1 MNFFSSIS
9 GRLRG
14 SIIKALGGNFNS
26 ASDNPQRTSTLAFP
40 FDSKREI
47 NTQERRELVKK
58 HRSLR
63 NNLGFVRGMVNTTA
77 RLVVGKGI
85 MPMPKSGDADYDRR
99 ALAYWKRKTKGQ
111 TFDVTGQDTEV
122 ALQRL
127 VMREMI
133 VDGEIFAVRLFDAFG
148 NPQRQLIKTEQIG
161 DPTGRS
167 SKENWH
173 DGFLLNSLRRPLKYS
188 ILQEPLPGQPGR
200 RYVPVEARDIQHVYD
215 RERATQLRGLPWGY
229 TGLNHGID
237 VIDIAAFEKVAHKIN
252 SAIIG
257 SMTTADGKTPQ
268 NMDALLAAAMAAS
281 TGVQG
286 DTKAAKD
293 TKQGARY
300 LDMHGTMIPIF
311 KAGENMQFFPSRN
324 SINTVEFAGWLLAQY
339 AQGFGAPVEWI
350 VGITAGGANVRGNND
365 LGARFI
371 DDCRRILVDDWCQ
384 PNWQNIIGTGL
395 LASLYPRDFPLI
407 EPLEPPRGWDGWDT
421 VTWRGP
427 KDITVD
433 RGREGKLYIEL
444 VRSGMMTKEEWW
456 TLQGED
462 PDEAEDAIAIQTAK
476 DLQRWKD
483 QGLPED
489 MFWRKM
495 FGQNLPAAP
504 VKPGQVEDDDG
515 QPQTE

>member
-1 MNFFSSIS
+1 MNLMSMLPQSWRTSIVN
-9 GRLRG
+9 
-14 SIIKALGGNFNS
+14 ALGGTFDS
-26 ASDNPQRTSTLAFP
+26 ASDNPQRTSTVMFP
-40 FDSKREI
+40 MDSRKEI
-47 NTQERRELVKK
+47 NPRERRELVKK

-85 MPMPKSGDADYDRR
+85 MPMPKSGDADFNRR
-99 ALAYWKRKTKGQ
+99 ALAYWKRNTAGQ
-111 TFDVTGQDTEV
+111 SFDVSGQDTEV
-122 ALQRL
+122 AMQRL

-133 VDGEIFAVRLFDAFG
+133 VDGEIFAIRVFDGFG
-148 NPQRQLIKTEQIG
+148 NPQRQLIKTEQVG
-161 DPTGRS
+161 DPTGRPAS
-167 SKENWH
+167 ENWQ
-173 DGFLLNSLRRPLKYS
+173 DGILLNSLRRPLKYS
-188 ILQEPLPGQPGR
+188 ILQEPLPGQTGTQ
-200 RYVPVEARDIQHVYD
+200 RYVPKDARDMQHVFD
-215 RERATQLRGLPWGY
+215 RERATQHRGLPWGY
-229 TGLNHGID
+229 TGLNHGVD

-257 SMTTADGKTPQ
+257 SMSTADGKTPQ
-268 NMDALLAAAMAAS
+268 NMDALLAHAMAAQ
-281 TGVQG
+281 TGVKG

-300 LDMHGTMIPIF
+300 LDLHGTMIPIF

-324 SINTVEFAGWLLAQY
+324 SMNTVEFAGWLLAQY

-371 DDCRRILVDDWCQ
+371 DDCRRILIDDWCQ
-384 PNWQNIIGTGL
+384 PNWQNIIGTAI
-395 LASLYPRDFPLI
+395 LASQYPKDYPLI
-407 EPLEPPRGWDGWDT
+407 EPLDPPRGWDGWNT

-444 VRSGMMTKEEWW
+444 VRSGMMTREEWW

-462 PDEAEDAIAIQTAK
+462 PDEAEDAVAIETARNLK
-476 DLQRWKD
+476 RWTD
-483 QGLPED
+483 QGLSED
-489 MFWRKM
+489 MFWRKQ
-495 FGQNLPAAP
+495 FGQNLPANAVTDP
-504 VKPGQVEDDDG
+504 SGDPPSP
-515 QPQTE
+515 PQ

>member
-1 MNFFSSIS
+1 MNIISMLPQSWRNSIVN
-9 GRLRG
+9 
-14 SIIKALGGNFNS
+14 ALGGTFDS
-26 ASDNPQRTSTLAFP
+26 ASDNPQRTSTVMFP
-40 FDSKREI
+40 LDSRREI
-47 NTQERRELVKK
+47 NPRERRELVKK

-85 MPMPKSGDADYDRR
+85 MPMPKSGDKDFDRR
-99 ALAYWKRKTKGQ
+99 ALAYWKRNTKGQ
-111 TFDVTGQDTEV
+111 SFDISGQDTEV
-122 ALQRL
+122 AMQRL

-133 VDGEIFAVRLFDAFG
+133 VDGEIFAIRVFDGFG
-148 NPQRQLIKTEQIG
+148 NPQRQLIKTESIG
-161 DPTGRS
+161 NPSGNFGTA
-167 SKENWH
+167 NWQ
-173 DGFLLNSLRRPLKYS
+173 DGILLNSLRRPLKYNV
-188 ILQEPLPGQPGR
+188 IQEPLPGTR
-200 RYVPVEARDIQHVYD
+200 VARDRPIDARDMQHVYD
-215 RERATQLRGLPWGY
+215 RERATQHRGLPWGY
-229 TGLNHGID
+229 TGLNHGVD

-257 SMTTADGKTPQ
+257 SMTTQDGKTPAS
-268 NMDALLAAAMAAS
+268 MDGLLAAAMAAQ

-293 TKQGARY
+293 TKQGTRY
-300 LDMHGTMIPIF
+300 LDLHGTMIPLF
-311 KAGENMQFFPSRN
+311 KAGENMQFYPSRN
-324 SINTVEFAGWLLAQY
+324 SMNTVEFAGWLLAQY

-395 LASLYPRDFPLI
+395 LASQYPRDYPLI
-407 EPLEPPRGWDGWDT
+407 EPLDPPRGWDGWDT

-433 RGREGKLYIEL
+433 RGREGKLYLEL
-444 VRSGMMTKEEWW
+444 VRGGLMTKEEWW

-462 PDEAEDAIAIQTAK
+462 PDESEDRVAEEIATGLERWLAK
-476 DLQRWKD
+476 
-483 QGLPED
+483 GLPED
-489 MFWRKM
+489 MYWRKV
-495 FGQNLPAAP
+495 FGQNLPANAAT
-504 VKPGQVEDDDG
+504 DG
-515 QPQTE
+515 ANDSAANP

>member
-1 MNFFSSIS
+1 MKFLSTLT
-9 GRLRG
+9 GKLRVG
-14 SIIKALGGNFNS
+14 IVNALGGTFDS
-26 ASDNPQRTSTLAFP
+26 ASDNPQRTSTLMFP
-40 FDSKREI
+40 FDSKKEI
-47 NTQERRELVKK
+47 APRERRELVKK

-85 MPMPKSGDADYDRR
+85 MPMPKSGDPDFNRR
-99 ALAYWKRKTKGQ
+99 ALAYWKRATKGQ
-111 TFDVTGQDTEV
+111 TFDVSGQDTEV

-133 VDGEIFAVRLFDAFG
+133 VDGEIFAIRVFDGFG
-148 NPQRQLIKTEQIG
+148 HPQRQLIKTEQVG
-161 DPTGRS
+161 DPTGRTS
-167 SKENWH
+167 TENWQ
-173 DGFLLNSLRRPLKYS
+173 DGILLNSLRRPLKYG
-188 ILQEPLPGQPGR
+188 ILQEALPGQPGTR
-200 RYVPVEARDIQHVYD
+200 FKPVEAQYVQHVFD
-215 RERATQLRGLPWGY
+215 RERATQSRGLPWGY
-229 TGLNHGID
+229 TGLNHGVD
-237 VIDIAAFEKVAHKIN
+237 VIDIAAFEKVSHKIN
-252 SAIIG
+252 NAIIA

-281 TGVQG
+281 NGVKG

-300 LDMHGTMIPIF
+300 LDLHGSMIPIF

-324 SINTVEFAGWLLAQY
+324 SMNTVEFAGWLLAQY

-395 LASLYPRDFPLI
+395 LAYLYPRDYPLI

-433 RGREGKLYIEL
+433 RGREGKLYVEL

-462 PDEAEDAIAIQTAK
+462 PDEAEDAIAKETAK
-476 DLQRWKD
+476 NLKRWLD
-483 QGLPED
+483 EGLPED
-489 MFWRKM
+489 MFWRKQ
-495 FGQNLPAAP
+495 FGQNLPAQA
-504 VKPGQVEDDDG
+504 VQPGQTEDNPDAPPN
-515 QPQTE
+515 Q